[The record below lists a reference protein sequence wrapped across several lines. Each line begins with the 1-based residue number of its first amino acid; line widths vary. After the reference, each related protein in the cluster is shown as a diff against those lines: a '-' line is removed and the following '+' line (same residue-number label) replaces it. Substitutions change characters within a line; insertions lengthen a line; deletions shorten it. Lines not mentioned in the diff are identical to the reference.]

1 MYRYTIMHF
10 FVNNEYKVIFGWSG
24 KCGCS
29 HIKKIYY
36 FFCNNTDK
44 EIHNDDEYEE
54 ELPHDIEEYTCILFI
69 RNPYKRIVS
78 GFLDKY
84 SKNGIYINKFLSK
97 YDRIKF
103 DSFIDELVIGDWSII
118 DEHHFTPQTT
128 EQFNKT
134 KIIKSKSL
142 ICYDIENINYKY
154 LEKLF
159 NRKIPCELINF
170 KGGHERK
177 VYDDFFDGDYVY
189 NLDINEYIKYNVPI
203 NKFYNKDLKD
213 KVYNFYVNDFL
224 FFKEF
229 GFDYE

>member
-1 MYRYTIMHF
+1 MHF
-10 FVNNEYKVIFGWSG
+10 FVNNEYKIIFGWSG

-36 FFCNNTDK
+36 FFCNNIEK
-44 EIHNDDEYEE
+44 ELHADDEYEE
-54 ELPHDIEEYTCILFI
+54 ELPYNIEDYTSILFI
-69 RNPYKRIVS
+69 RNPYKRVVS

-84 SKNGIYINKFLSK
+84 SKSGVYVDKFLVK
-97 YDRIKF
+97 YDIIKF
-103 DSFIDELVIGDWSII
+103 DTFVDELITGDWSII
-118 DEHHFTPQTT
+118 DKHHFTPQTT
-128 EQFNKT
+128 EQFNKS

-142 ICYDIENINYKY
+142 ILYDIESINYEC

-159 NRKIPCELINF
+159 NKKIPDKLVNF

-177 VYDDFFDGDYVY
+177 VYNENFNDDSVY
-189 NLDINEYIKYNVPI
+189 NLDINKYIKYNVPI
-203 NKFYNKDLKD
+203 SNFYNKELKD

-229 GFDYE
+229 GFDYKLL

>member
-1 MYRYTIMHF
+1 MHF
-10 FVNNEYKVIFGWSG
+10 FVNSDYKIIFGWSG

-29 HIKKIYY
+29 HVKKIYY
-36 FFCNNTDK
+36 YFCNNNEK
-44 EIHNDDEYEE
+44 ELHTDDEYEE
-54 ELPHDIEEYTCILFI
+54 ELPENIEEYTSILFI
-69 RNPYKRIVS
+69 RNPYKRVVS

-84 SKNGIYINKFLSK
+84 SKSGVYIDKFLSK
-97 YDRIKF
+97 YDTIKF
-103 DSFIDELVIGDWSII
+103 DTFIDELIENNWSII
-118 DEHHFTPQTT
+118 DYHHFTPQTT
-128 EQFNKT
+128 EQFNKS

-142 ICYDIENINYKY
+142 ILYNIENINYKY

-159 NRKIPCELINF
+159 NKKIPEQLLNF

-177 VYDDFFDGDYVY
+177 VYNEDFDDEYVY
-189 NLDINEYIKYNVPI
+189 NLDKNEYINYNIHI

-229 GFDYE
+229 GFDYNLLIN